1 MMAESLSASG
11 WSDTNT
17 MQAIPLVLLL
27 LLLGACAKP
36 LQPDNYPE
44 QISSTR
50 LDQNTF
56 QVSSPGSANSEDEKT
71 IDLVLLRSAEVALA
85 NGFNYFVIVNN
96 GESDASALNVS
107 GQDESDL
114 ENIGREPTA
123 YRGKRYLH
131 ADPDGDNTIVCFK
144 EKPEGFAY
152 VALFVK
158 ATLRS
163 KYHLDQA
170 AE

>member
-1 MMAESLSASG
+1 M
-11 WSDTNT
+11 NV
-17 MQAIPLVLLL
+17 IPPVLLL

-50 LDQNTF
+50 LDNSTF
-56 QVSSPGSANSEDEKT
+56 QVSYPGGFNDADEKT
-71 IDLVLLRSAEVALA
+71 VDLILLRSAEVALD
-85 NGFNYFVIVNN
+85 NGFNYFIIVNN
-96 GESDASALNVS
+96 SASDAGTLKVS
-107 GQDESDL
+107 DQDENDL
-114 ENIGREPTA
+114 ENTAYEPTF

-131 ADPDGDNTIVCFK
+131 SDPGSDNKIVCFK

-152 VALFVK
+152 VALFVR

-163 KYHLDQA
+163 KYQLDQVVK
-170 AE
+170 

>member
-1 MMAESLSASG
+1 MKV
-11 WSDTNT
+11 
-17 MQAIPLVLLL
+17 IPLVLLPL
-27 LLLGACAKP
+27 LLSACAKP

-44 QISSTR
+44 QISSTQ
-50 LDQNTF
+50 LDNNTF
-56 QVSSPGSANSEDEKT
+56 QVSYTGSTTSADEKT
-71 IDLVLLRSAEVALA
+71 IDLALLRSAEVALD

-96 GESDASALNVS
+96 SESDASTLKVS

-114 ENIGREPTA
+114 ESIDYEPTI
-123 YRGKRYLH
+123 YQGNRYIH
-131 ADPDGDNTIVCFK
+131 SDPDTNNTIVCFK

-163 KYHLDQA
+163 KYQLDQVT
-170 AE
+170 E

>member
-1 MMAESLSASG
+1 MKV
-11 WSDTNT
+11 
-17 MQAIPLVLLL
+17 IPLVLLL

-36 LQPDNYPE
+36 LQPDNYTE

-56 QVSSPGSANSEDEKT
+56 QVSYPGSSNSADEKT
-71 IDLVLLRSAEVALA
+71 TDLTLLRSAEVALA
-85 NGFNYFVIVNN
+85 HGFNYFIIVNN
-96 GESDASALNVS
+96 GEPDTSSLKVS
-107 GQDESDL
+107 GQDENDL
-114 ENIGREPTA
+114 ENIGHEPTI
-123 YRGKRYLH
+123 YRGKRYLNV
-131 ADPDGDNTIVCFK
+131 DPDARNKIVCFK

-163 KYHLDQA
+163 KYQLDQA

>member
-1 MMAESLSASG
+1 MK
-11 WSDTNT
+11 
-17 MQAIPLVLLL
+17 AIPLVLLL
-27 LLLGACAKP
+27 LLLSACAKP

-44 QISSTR
+44 QISSIQ
-50 LDQNTF
+50 LDNNTF
-56 QVSSPGSANSEDEKT
+56 RVSYSGSTSSADEKT
-71 IDLVLLRSAEVALA
+71 IDLALLRSAEVALA
-85 NGFNYFVIVNN
+85 NGFNYFIIVNN
-96 GESDASALNVS
+96 SESGGSTSKVS

-114 ENIGREPTA
+114 ENTSNEPTF

-131 ADPDGDNTIVCFK
+131 SDPDADNTIVCFK

-163 KYHLDQA
+163 KYQLDQA
-170 AE
+170 TE

>member
-1 MMAESLSASG
+1 MKV
-11 WSDTNT
+11 
-17 MQAIPLVLLL
+17 IPLILLL

-50 LDQNTF
+50 LDNNTF
-56 QVSSPGSANSEDEKT
+56 QVSYSGSTSSADEKT
-71 IDLVLLRSAEVALA
+71 IDLALLRSAEVALA
-85 NGFNYFVIVNN
+85 NGFNYFIIVNN
-96 GESDASALNVS
+96 SESESSTMKVG

-114 ENIGREPTA
+114 ENISHEPTL

-131 ADPDGDNTIVCFK
+131 SDPGADNTIVCFK

-163 KYHLDQA
+163 KYQLDQA

>member
-1 MMAESLSASG
+1 MKV
-11 WSDTNT
+11 
-17 MQAIPLVLLL
+17 IPLVLLL

-50 LDQNTF
+50 LDTNSF
-56 QVSSPGSANSEDEKT
+56 QVAYPGSSSGADEKT
-71 IDLVLLRSAEVALA
+71 VDLTLLRSAEVALD
-85 NGFNYFVIVNN
+85 NGFNYFIIVNN
-96 GESDASALNVS
+96 SESDNAAVKV
-107 GQDESDL
+107 GDQDENDL
-114 ENIGREPTA
+114 ENTSYEPTL

-131 ADPDGDNTIVCFK
+131 SDPGGDNTIVCFK

-152 VALFVK
+152 VALFVR

-163 KYHLDQA
+163 KYQLDQVT
-170 AE
+170 E

>member
-1 MMAESLSASG
+1 MMAESLSVSG
-11 WSDTNT
+11 WSDINT
-17 MQAIPLVLLL
+17 MKVIPLVLLL

-50 LDQNTF
+50 LDNNTF
-56 QVSSPGSANSEDEKT
+56 QVSYPGSSNSADERT
-71 IDLVLLRSAEVALA
+71 TDLALLRSAEVALA
-85 NGFNYFVIVNN
+85 NGFNYFIIVSN
-96 GESDASALNVS
+96 GESDASSLKVS

-114 ENIGREPTA
+114 ENIGHEPTF

-131 ADPDGDNTIVCFK
+131 ADPDANNTIVCFN

-163 KYHLDQA
+163 KYQLDQT

>member
-17 MQAIPLVLLL
+17 MKVIPLASLL

-44 QISSTR
+44 QISSTQ
-50 LDQNTF
+50 LDTNIF
-56 QVSSPGSANSEDEKT
+56 QVSYSGSTSSADEKT
-71 IDLVLLRSAEVALA
+71 IDLALLRSAEVALA
-85 NGFNYFVIVNN
+85 NGFNYFIIVNN
-96 GESDASALNVS
+96 SKSDAGALKIS
-107 GQDESDL
+107 DQDESDL
-114 ENIGREPTA
+114 ENISYESTL
-123 YRGKRYLH
+123 YRGKRYVH
-131 ADPDGDNTIVCFK
+131 SDPDADNTIVCFK

-163 KYHLDQA
+163 KYQLDQA